1 MCSGPAGESWGHLLP
16 GKGGR
21 LGRLRVWGFVD
32 IPKVHDH
39 HSTQGQP
46 SCIPPREPL
55 GWRGL
60 REREG
65 ENAEKEETSVP
76 LSAPRKPPRRPESC
90 SGGWEGHKHRV
101 D

>member
-1 MCSGPAGESWGHLLP
+1 VGLCGHSKGPRSSFNSRAAEP
-16 GKGGR
+16 
-21 LGRLRVWGFVD
+21 
-32 IPKVHDH
+32 
-39 HSTQGQP
+39 HSST
-46 SCIPPREPL
+46 RAPL

-60 REREG
+60 REQEG